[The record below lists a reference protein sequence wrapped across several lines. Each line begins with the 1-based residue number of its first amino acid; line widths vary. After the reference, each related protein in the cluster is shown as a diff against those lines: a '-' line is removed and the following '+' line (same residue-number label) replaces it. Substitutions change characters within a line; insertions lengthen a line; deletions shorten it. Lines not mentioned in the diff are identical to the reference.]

1 MKRVFVLLLLLLTIP
16 GIVRAEYEEGEKQ
29 FQEELQMGIEA
40 QIQELQMDDW
50 DRLVQKLPMESRA
63 VFGNMKIQDIL
74 RNLVTGKYQLDIG
87 KLFQNLVTYF
97 FNEIS
102 ANLGLMVKVLVL
114 AIICGILNNMRS
126 SFESESIGEI
136 SHFVCYLLIIILI
149 MQSFTGILHH
159 GRESIQTMV
168 DFMQLVFPIL
178 VTMLV
183 AMGGIV
189 SSAVF
194 QPAVVLLVSTIS
206 AFLKD
211 VILPLILFS
220 AVLVV
225 INHMSEKIQLNKLAG
240 LVKSTCNWILGI
252 LFTVYLGVL
261 TIQGATAASFDG
273 ISIRTAKY
281 AINTFIPVVGGMF
294 SDSVDTIISCSLL
307 VKNAIGVVGLIVL
320 ALICTFSALK
330 ILAIAFIYRISAS
343 FLEPIGDSRVVQCL
357 TDIANVLII
366 LFVTVI
372 SVGVMFFI
380 TITLLIGA
388 GNITVMM
395 R

>member
-1 MKRVFVLLLLLLTIP
+1 MKRVLFLLFLLLMIP
-16 GIVRAEYEEGEKQ
+16 GIVQAENGEGEKQ
-29 FQEELQMGIEA
+29 FKEELQMGIEG
-40 QIQELQMDDW
+40 QIQDLQMDDW
-50 DRLVQKLPMESRA
+50 DRLVQELPEESRE
-63 VFGNMKIQDIL
+63 VIGNMKIQDIL
-74 RNLVTGKYQLDIG
+74 RNLITGRYSFDIG
-87 KLFQNLVTYF
+87 KLFQNLGTYF
-97 FNEIS
+97 FSEIS
-102 ANLGLMVKVLVL
+102 VNLGLMVKVMVL
-114 AIICGILNNMRS
+114 AVICGILNNLRS
-126 SFESESIGEI
+126 SFENESIGEI

-149 MQSFTGILHH
+149 MQSFTAIIQH

-168 DFMQLVFPIL
+168 DFMQLIFPIL
-178 VTMLV
+178 VTLLV

-206 AFLKD
+206 TFLKD

-225 INHMSEKIQLNKLAG
+225 INHMSEKIHLNKLAG
-240 LVKSTCNWILGI
+240 LVRSACNWILGI

-320 ALICTFSALK
+320 ALICVFSALK

-343 FLEPIGDSRVVQCL
+343 LLEPIGDSRVVQCL
-357 TDIANVLII
+357 TEIANVLTI